1 MDSRFVR
8 SKAPSF
14 INQEEI
20 ELQLKE
26 IQQDTAYNTQSTY
39 SANSNL
45 YPDNKMS
52 FVAKHMA
59 YLKAHSSLD
68 PEQYI
73 ANLRLMTKI
82 R

>member
-1 MDSRFVR
+1 MDSRFVK

-20 ELQLKE
+20 EKQLKE
-26 IQQDTAYNTQSTY
+26 IQHDLTYNTKSTY
-39 SANSNL
+39 SANVNL
-45 YPDNKMS
+45 YPDNKMP
-52 FVAKHMA
+52 FVAKHLA
-59 YLKAHSSLD
+59 YLKAHSALD